1 MLFKKIGLF
10 AIIVISLVIS
20 VVFPLQAQDQIW
32 TNSTPIVQDAGAGPG
47 VELGMRFI
55 STVAGTITAIRFY
68 KAASNIGTHVG
79 SLWSSASSG
88 FEVGGLPSCVRDALF
103 GVFGSPPP
111 LPLGVRV
118 RRGSGN
124 CGHTGRPVAN
134 SHYQR
139 LPVRIERCTSSLG
152 MHAPYYGCVSASLV
166 GRASMGGFSS

>member
-1 MLFKKIGLF
+1 MLVRVLVVGPWFAPRLGL
-10 AIIVISLVIS
+10 S
-20 VVFPLQAQDQIW
+20 VLRVCRDRALWSSGRLARWWLESPC
-32 TNSTPIVQDAGAGPG
+32 
-47 VELGMRFI
+47 LGL
-55 STVAGTITAIRFY
+55 ALG
-68 KAASNIGTHVG
+68 VG